1 MVVSVFILVSTL
13 LFLFFDEAD
22 AARLLIVAG
31 AVNGLILPIALAM
44 ILAAAGKKK
53 IVGEYRHPLWMH
65 LAGWIV
71 VAATSY
77 MGTVTIT
84 QSWNQLFQ

>member
-1 MVVSVFILVSTL
+1 MRFLMQNLHCTL
-13 LFLFFDEAD
+13 NPVPQRSLKNTAYET
-22 AARLLIVAG
+22 
-31 AVNGLILPIALAM
+31 LPIALAM